1 MTQSDHLIR
10 QGKMTGMNIEERD
23 EKSSVLPLMIAL
35 LMACMAFQL
44 NATMLNPVLVTIA
57 GSLGTSEATIGLSQ
71 TAFFMSAALFSIF
84 IPRLSDIVGRRKI
97 LFILILVTT
106 IGGVL
111 SAITPNI
118 ELYFV
123 SRIIQGFSGPVVP
136 LCLLMLHAEVKDPKR
151 YGMLMGILTAV
162 NGGIAGIDA
171 FLGGYIATNFGFRP
185 VFWFIAA
192 VGLITLPF
200 IIKGVKETKPSAGK
214 SMDWIGVL
222 FLVVTL
228 AGFLVAFNEAGK
240 ISDANWLFVV
250 SAIVIAVVSFL
261 LFIQIEKRVREPLV
275 TVAHLKQRSTWAL
288 LLTTVLTM
296 TGIFAVVNGLV
307 VSFAQNSEIG
317 FGFTANKTA
326 IYLLAPYALIGW
338 LVGPFMGKLAP
349 LFGYNRILRVG
360 LVGSIIG
367 IFILMQFGL
376 SSLAIL
382 IVGTLLVGIT
392 YAGTA
397 NIMLNG
403 LGVVL
408 SPDDNPGFLPGMNA
422 AAFHIGAGLSFAL
435 LPAMFVVSNNL
446 LQGYGN
452 GMLLG
457 LAITVV
463 AFLVSFLIPNPVNA
477 EVQTKI

>member
-1 MTQSDHLIR
+1 MINSISEGLRNRDPNDMPKQS
-10 QGKMTGMNIEERD
+10 
-23 EKSSVLPLMIAL
+23 VVPLMVAL

-44 NATMLNPVLVTIA
+44 NASMLNPVLVTIA
-57 GSLGTSEATIGLSQ
+57 SSLGTTEATIGLSQ

-106 IGGVL
+106 LGGIL
-111 SAITPNI
+111 SAITPNV

-151 YGMLMGILTAV
+151 YGMLMGIITAV

-192 VGLITLPF
+192 VGIITLPF
-200 IIKGVKETKPSAGK
+200 ILKGVKETKPSAGQK
-214 SMDWIGVL
+214 MDWVGVL

-240 ISDANWLFVV
+240 ITQANWVFVIG
-250 SAIVIAVVSFL
+250 SIAVAIIAFL
-261 LFIQIEKRVREPLV
+261 CFIQIEKRVNQPLV
-275 TVAHLKQRSTWAL
+275 TVMHLKQRSTWAL

-307 VSFAQNSEIG
+307 VSFAQNSDIG

-349 LFGYNRILRVG
+349 VFGYNRILRMG
-360 LVGSIIG
+360 LIGSIIG
-367 IFILMQFGL
+367 IFVLMQFGL
-376 SSLAIL
+376 SSLTVL
-382 IVGTLLVGIT
+382 IVGTLLIGIT

-435 LPAMFVVSNNL
+435 LPAMLVISTNMFE
-446 LQGYGN
+446 GYGN

-457 LAITVV
+457 LGITVV
-463 AFLVSFLIPNPVNA
+463 AFVVSFLIPDPVSA
-477 EVQTKI
+477 EVQSPAL

>member
-1 MTQSDHLIR
+1 MTQNDI
-10 QGKMTGMNIEERD
+10 T
-23 EKSSVLPLMIAL
+23 KSAEVTEPRSVVPLMVAL

-57 GSLGTSEATIGLSQ
+57 GALDTSEATIGLSQ

-97 LFILILVTT
+97 LFILIFVTT

-136 LCLLMLHAEVKDPKR
+136 LCLLMLHAEVNDPKR
-151 YGMLMGILTAV
+151 YGMLMGIITAV

-171 FLGGYIATNFGFRP
+171 FLGGFIATHFGFRP

-200 IIKGVKETKPSAGK
+200 ILKGVRETKPSAGQK
-214 SMDWIGVL
+214 MDWFGVL
-222 FLVVTL
+222 FLVITL

-240 ISDANWLFVV
+240 ITHANWWIVAI
-250 SAIVIAVVSFL
+250 SIVIAILSFL
-261 LFIQIEKRVREPLV
+261 FFIQIEKRISEPLV
-275 TVAHLKQRSTWAL
+275 TVEHLKERSTWAL

-307 VSFAQNSEIG
+307 VSFAQNGEIG
-317 FGFTANKTA
+317 FDFTANKTA

-349 LFGYNRILRVG
+349 IWGYNRILRFG
-360 LVGSIIG
+360 LIGSIIG
-367 IFILMQFGL
+367 ILILMLFGL
-376 SSLAIL
+376 GSLTIL
-382 IVGTLLVGIT
+382 ILGTLLIGVM

-408 SPDDNPGFLPGMNA
+408 SPEDNPGFLPGMNA

-435 LPAMFVVSNNL
+435 LPAMLVLSSDL

-457 LAITVV
+457 LIITVV
-463 AFLVSFLIPNPVNA
+463 ALLVSFLIPKPLSA
-477 EVQTKI
+477 EVAGAE